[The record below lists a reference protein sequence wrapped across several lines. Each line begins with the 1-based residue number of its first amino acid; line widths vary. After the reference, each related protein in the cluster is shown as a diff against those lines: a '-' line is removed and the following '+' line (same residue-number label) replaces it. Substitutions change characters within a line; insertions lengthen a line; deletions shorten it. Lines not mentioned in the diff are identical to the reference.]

1 QPTLALA
8 GTHDSTAPTVV
19 PALPVS
25 RPMPTATT
33 NNSTKASAKC
43 MNDPAASTMIRCHPG
58 FLRNERGSSA
68 GSTSSS
74 SVVPTICTKPPAGIA
89 LTPYS
94 VSPLLRDQIV
104 RPNPTKN
111 WVAFI
116 PNSLAVAK
124 WPASCSMIDASRA
137 TTKMATP
144 SRKLIRRSL
153 PSSLPCSQRGA
164 CAAPRRRQVPSPGP
178 APRGA
183 RAPHPARPPP
193 SPRGGAG
200 PDAPLPRGPP
210 AREEG
215 SPPRH
220 EGIPA
225 PLVGGVVGGRGG
237 PARLPRPPR
246 DADRGE
252 RVLVQW

>member
-1 QPTLALA
+1 
-8 GTHDSTAPTVV
+8 
-19 PALPVS
+19 
-25 RPMPTATT
+25 
-33 NNSTKASAKC
+33 
-43 MNDPAASTMIRCHPG
+43 HPG

-74 SVVPTICTKPPAGIA
+74 SVMPTIFTKPPAGIA

-137 TTKMATP
+137 TMKMATP

-178 APRGA
+178 APTGQR
-183 RAPHPARPPP
+183 PAHQPGSPLP
-193 SPRGGAG
+193 PRGGHAPRLPAPRCPRSRRTGAG
-200 PDAPLPRGPP
+200 PRRGRTGR
-210 AREEG
+210 AGGERA
-215 SPPRH
+215 RH
-220 EGIPA
+220 EGIHA
-225 PLVGGVVGGRGG
+225 HLVGGVVGGRGG

-246 DADRGE
+246 DADRRE
-252 RVLVQW
+252 RVLVQRLESPGVRGGPVDGRGGARHPVRPAQG